1 MTSPSGVPVR
11 GITVNAMERTVES
24 RGSGRAVVPTV
35 YGMQPMEVN
44 DATDA
49 SKAYPRIAN
58 HR

>member
-1 MTSPSGVPVR
+1 
-11 GITVNAMERTVES
+11 MERTVES

-35 YGMQPMEVN
+35 YGMQPMVVN